1 MKKTIFQRVLG
12 AFCLASIFA
21 MIGVAGG
28 FAVGALTFI
37 QALVINLVLFGINNI
52 ALNVLTD

>member
-12 AFCLASIFA
+12 AFCIASIFA

-28 FAVGALTFI
+28 FAAGALTFI
-37 QALVINLVLFGINNI
+37 QALAINLVLFCLSNL
-52 ALNVLTD
+52 ALRVLTD